1 MRDGMTA
8 YTGEHASNRDHT
20 PVHASIKI
28 KLAQCTKVDVFN
40 HANITKII
48 ICHII
53 ENKNWN
59 KNVVLI
65 VNLFFFII

>member
-20 PVHASIKI
+20 PVHAYIKI

-40 HANITKII
+40 HANISKII
-48 ICHII
+48 ISLKI
-53 ENKNWN
+53 KNETRM
-59 KNVVLI
+59 KFLLLI
-65 VNLFFFII
+65 CSFL

>member
-48 ICHII
+48 ISLKI
-53 ENKNWN
+53 K
-59 KNVVLI
+59 
-65 VNLFFFII
+65 